1 MPNRILVF
9 LSSILGK
16 FPAVFGGDFLF
27 CERAG
32 GGVIEQF
39 FLEKFVTA
47 LFFNVL
53 K

>member
-9 LSSILGK
+9 FSSILGK

-27 CERAG
+27 ECKA
-32 GGVIEQF
+32 
-39 FLEKFVTA
+39 
-47 LFFNVL
+47 NHL

>member
-27 CERAG
+27 ES
-32 GGVIEQF
+32 
-39 FLEKFVTA
+39 KFYFYRKAVWLSA
-47 LFFNVL
+47 RIFR
-53 K
+53 